1 MTLIR
6 AQNTIMPTN
15 INCITLIITLE
26 STEKK
31 EKWKKRQQ
39 NSLISHT
46 IVVGGGGGV
55 QWAEIHLSP
64 QIPPVKPENVP

>member
-46 IVVGGGGGV
+46 IVVGRGGV

-64 QIPPVKPENVP
+64 QIPLVKPENVP

>member
-15 INCITLIITLE
+15 INCITLVITLE

-39 NSLISHT
+39 NILISHT
-46 IVVGGGGGV
+46 IVVGGGGV
-55 QWAEIHLSP
+55 QWAEIHL
-64 QIPPVKPENVP
+64 KPTNTSS

>member
-31 EKWKKRQQ
+31 EKWKKQQQ
-39 NSLISHT
+39 NSLISHM
-46 IVVGGGGGV
+46 IVVGGGV

-64 QIPPVKPENVP
+64 QIPLVKPENVP